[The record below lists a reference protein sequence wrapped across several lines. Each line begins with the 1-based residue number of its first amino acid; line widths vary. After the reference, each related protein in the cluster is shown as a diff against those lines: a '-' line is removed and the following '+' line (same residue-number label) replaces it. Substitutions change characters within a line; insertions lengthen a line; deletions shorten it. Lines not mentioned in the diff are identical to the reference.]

1 MPSTP
6 PPAPSS
12 TPSTPSTSSTSSGTP
27 AKAPPPVSDR
37 QFLRRLL
44 IVIGVG
50 TLTLALYR
58 LQSVIL
64 LVFASLLLAVIYD
77 AMAGLLERY
86 LHFRRTPALMLA
98 FLVTIGS
105 LVALIAVFGR
115 RTMQQLRALAE
126 LLPQALEQ
134 VATRFGIPPETL
146 AIDWTLV
153 RASLENGVLPQALG
167 YSATVLSVVANVLLV
182 LAGGLFL
189 ALQPRIYLDGAA
201 MLLPPQR
208 QALFRQAVGETGRA
222 MRYWISGQMILMLAV
237 GLSSWLVYAWIGL
250 PSAAALALIAGL
262 TNFIPFIGPFLGAV
276 PAVLV
281 AAGVDM
287 QTAGITVLAV
297 VLIQQLESYALAPF
311 VHRKTVQLPPF
322 VGLFAIVIFGTLFGT
337 LGVLLAV
344 PAAVM
349 LLVLVQRLW
358 VRNTLGYDI
367 DVLGAEQTDA
377 ADADAARGQ
386 ERK

>member
-6 PPAPSS
+6 PPTPSS
-12 TPSTPSTSSTSSGTP
+12 TSSTPPTPSTPSTSSGTS
-27 AKAPPPVSDR
+27 ANAEAPPPASTRPTGSDR

-64 LVFASLLLAVIYD
+64 LAFASLLLAVIYD

-98 FLVTIGS
+98 FLATIGS

-153 RASLENGVLPQALG
+153 RASLENGVLPRRWAI
-167 YSATVLSVVANVLLV
+167 A
-182 LAGGLFL
+182 
-189 ALQPRIYLDGAA
+189 
-201 MLLPPQR
+201 PPC
-208 QALFRQAVGETGRA
+208 
-222 MRYWISGQMILMLAV
+222 
-237 GLSSWLVYAWIGL
+237 
-250 PSAAALALIAGL
+250 
-262 TNFIPFIGPFLGAV
+262 
-276 PAVLV
+276 
-281 AAGVDM
+281 
-287 QTAGITVLAV
+287 
-297 VLIQQLESYALAPF
+297 
-311 VHRKTVQLPPF
+311 
-322 VGLFAIVIFGTLFGT
+322 
-337 LGVLLAV
+337 
-344 PAAVM
+344 
-349 LLVLVQRLW
+349 
-358 VRNTLGYDI
+358 
-367 DVLGAEQTDA
+367 
-377 ADADAARGQ
+377 
-386 ERK
+386 

>member
-1 MPSTP
+1 M
-6 PPAPSS
+6 
-12 TPSTPSTSSTSSGTP
+12 
-27 AKAPPPVSDR
+27 
-37 QFLRRLL
+37 
-44 IVIGVG
+44 
-50 TLTLALYR
+50 
-58 LQSVIL
+58 
-64 LVFASLLLAVIYD
+64 
-77 AMAGLLERY
+77 
-86 LHFRRTPALMLA
+86 
-98 FLVTIGS
+98 
-105 LVALIAVFGR
+105 
-115 RTMQQLRALAE
+115 
-126 LLPQALEQ
+126 
-134 VATRFGIPPETL
+134 
-146 AIDWTLV
+146 
-153 RASLENGVLPQALG
+153 
-167 YSATVLSVVANVLLV
+167 LSVVANVLLV

-208 QALFRQAVGETGRA
+208 QPLFRQAVGETGRA